1 MSCAYVRCLRIV
13 SIPLGVL
20 LWVGAV
26 SLPALAKMPIKQVA
40 ARKAATKEKSSN
52 SQETTEK
59 AASTWPDFCT
69 EWMGKLAVRERDN
82 IANIHWETAADG
94 VKGVYVGYSKDHTC
108 TLHEG
113 TEKVPVGKI
122 GYLEVSYEKRGA
134 TIAEAQQSDP
144 RPTTSY
150 EVTEIFEYIKGKWDY

>member
-1 MSCAYVRCLRIV
+1 MSYSHTRSLR
-13 SIPLGVL
+13 SLFTPLAGL
-20 LWVGAV
+20 LLVAAA
-26 SLPALAKMPIKQVA
+26 SLPAPAKMPIKQVA
-40 ARKAATKEKSSN
+40 AHKATAKEKAAD
-52 SQETTEK
+52 SQESAEK

-82 IANIHWETAADG
+82 IANIRWETGADG

-108 TLHEG
+108 TLREG

-134 TIAEAQQSDP
+134 SIPEAQQSEP
-144 RPTTSY
+144 RPTVSY